1 MLKYRRKSPSMK
13 GHPMNKKLFED
24 KKVLL
29 GFSLSFL
36 LSIIAILLAANGI
49 GYWIV
54 CVVLA
59 FILLLASTTRAKKS
73 Q

>member
-1 MLKYRRKSPSMK
+1 
-13 GHPMNKKLFED
+13 MNKKLFED

-54 CVVLA
+54 YVVLA

>member
-1 MLKYRRKSPSMK
+1 MK

>member
-1 MLKYRRKSPSMK
+1 
-13 GHPMNKKLFED
+13 MNKKLFED

-49 GYWIV
+49 GYWVV

-59 FILLLASTTRAKKS
+59 FILLFASTTRVQKR

>member
-1 MLKYRRKSPSMK
+1 
-13 GHPMNKKLFED
+13 MNKKLFED
-24 KKVLL
+24 KKVLI

-36 LSIIAILLAANGI
+36 LSIIATILAANDI
-49 GYWIV
+49 GYWVV

-59 FILLLASTTRAKKS
+59 FILLFASINKAQIS

>member
-1 MLKYRRKSPSMK
+1 MK

-29 GFSLSFL
+29 GFTLSFL
-36 LSIIAILLAANGI
+36 FSIIAILLAANGI
-49 GYWIV
+49 GYWVV

-59 FILLLASTTRAKKS
+59 FILLFASTTRAQKS

>member
-1 MLKYRRKSPSMK
+1 
-13 GHPMNKKLFED
+13 MNKKLFED

>member
-1 MLKYRRKSPSMK
+1 
-13 GHPMNKKLFED
+13 MNKKLFED

-29 GFSLSFL
+29 GFTLSFL

-49 GYWIV
+49 GYWVV

>member
-1 MLKYRRKSPSMK
+1 MK

-49 GYWIV
+49 GYWVV

-59 FILLLASTTRAKKS
+59 FILLFASTTRVQKR